1 MNRIYRIRIISVFLV
16 LCMIISGLPP
26 FTIVANA
33 EDAKDKTS
41 MEIAEGWGF
50 DTSRPEKSLE
60 RETFGENPMGAT
72 TDTITTFGD
81 VPLEI
86 AVIGGRINI
95 PYIGEDRGNI
105 YYYNNYLPGKD
116 TFLNIGVHEN
126 VRDITWSTEKDVRPA
141 VTVAA
146 DIDGDGIDEI
156 VRYFIDVNYNGDD
169 TSKYDG
175 DIKSFNDGIAGYSAD
190 FRLHCIST
198 QTGTNIARHKIRTV
212 SRTDKTM
219 FFIPDST
226 YYWSSYM
233 QITAGDYD
241 GDGKEEIAVVV
252 PGSDINYGHL
262 FIYGIESGRFVE
274 KYSQEV
280 NYYSYGIKD
289 NYFGTAFHLA
299 SGDADNDK
307 IDELIFTQTINV
319 TSVDDCSYI
328 CIIDYKDGAYAPV
341 SYKPIKFGNKKN
353 DSPVGNAGVTV
364 GDIDNDGLN
373 EVIVGGYMVNKDDSG
388 ATYIF
393 TGEDGTTTEFEYYH
407 ELAMSYMKYDKGSNS
422 YGNFQGFT
430 VFRNEE
436 EMAWTAV
443 ANNETRY
450 NDNPTP
456 KLSSSARYRNAQ
468 NWTVPIQ
475 SVSLTGYVNKRT
487 NHQIF
492 FGNCMY
498 YYDTGSGKFK
508 VYDDGGKADGSM
520 VVYDDFDAP
529 VSSIN
534 TLIPGNFMTGSGG
547 YVPTEGREQ
556 LLVVFAKQHSGQ
568 HHFMITLM
576 YESSAGT
583 PMDVNKTSYFLGS
596 PPSGNFDQRDY
607 YPTVCTPNIDNDA
620 VFVQY
625 IDYEFTY
632 SKPEVL
638 AVLAS
643 LPYYEDIYNAYP
655 IWEPGSTYLS
665 KSSGSSHTDTGFAE
679 FSLGW
684 YLSFEQDIGIFG
696 LKLASFETE
705 TSIAISTSQEF
716 SHTVER
722 ESSVTYE
729 TSGGQDSVV
738 MVSSPLDMY
747 YYRYYEESDA
757 YAAAYPTAVRSTP
770 STWGIIDGENTPSYT
785 PSTETAGTK
794 YYYVVA
800 TNENPDATG
809 NTTAISTSTVKP
821 VQVNSLVHAAAPII
835 TGLTGRTSYLQ
846 GEAISEDAAKM
857 IC

>member
-1 MNRIYRIRIISVFLV
+1 
-16 LCMIISGLPP
+16 
-26 FTIVANA
+26 
-33 EDAKDKTS
+33 
-41 MEIAEGWGF
+41 
-50 DTSRPEKSLE
+50 
-60 RETFGENPMGAT
+60 
-72 TDTITTFGD
+72 
-81 VPLEI
+81 
-86 AVIGGRINI
+86 
-95 PYIGEDRGNI
+95 
-105 YYYNNYLPGKD
+105 
-116 TFLNIGVHEN
+116 
-126 VRDITWSTEKDVRPA
+126 
-141 VTVAA
+141 
-146 DIDGDGIDEI
+146 
-156 VRYFIDVNYNGDD
+156 
-169 TSKYDG
+169 
-175 DIKSFNDGIAGYSAD
+175 
-190 FRLHCIST
+190 
-198 QTGTNIARHKIRTV
+198 
-212 SRTDKTM
+212 
-219 FFIPDST
+219 
-226 YYWSSYM
+226 
-233 QITAGDYD
+233 
-241 GDGKEEIAVVV
+241 
-252 PGSDINYGHL
+252 
-262 FIYGIESGRFVE
+262 
-274 KYSQEV
+274 
-280 NYYSYGIKD
+280 
-289 NYFGTAFHLA
+289 
-299 SGDADNDK
+299 
-307 IDELIFTQTINV
+307 
-319 TSVDDCSYI
+319 
-328 CIIDYKDGAYAPV
+328 
-341 SYKPIKFGNKKN
+341 
-353 DSPVGNAGVTV
+353 
-364 GDIDNDGLN
+364 
-373 EVIVGGYMVNKDDSG
+373 
-388 ATYIF
+388 
-393 TGEDGTTTEFEYYH
+393 
-407 ELAMSYMKYDKGSNS
+407 
-422 YGNFQGFT
+422 
-430 VFRNEE
+430 
-436 EMAWTAV
+436 
-443 ANNETRY
+443 
-450 NDNPTP
+450 
-456 KLSSSARYRNAQ
+456 
-468 NWTVPIQ
+468 
-475 SVSLTGYVNKRT
+475 
-487 NHQIF
+487 
-492 FGNCMY
+492 
-498 YYDTGSGKFK
+498 
-508 VYDDGGKADGSM
+508 
-520 VVYDDFDAP
+520 
-529 VSSIN
+529 
-534 TLIPGNFMTGSGG
+534 
-547 YVPTEGREQ
+547 VPTEGREQ